1 MPKPQSLAS
10 TEPEIIDAPSHSPH
24 GSITPRRGPVP
35 PGVSGNPSGLSTEL
49 RELRRDVRAYLDE
62 ALTYRDPD
70 GTTRDH
76 LVDAMV
82 RGVQA
87 GDSTIIKL
95 AAHYRWG
102 KPVNRIEVA
111 GEGGGPIKADLLSDS
126 QLLAIVMGTKT
137 T

>member
-1 MPKPQSLAS
+1 MPKPQTIALAA
-10 TEPEIIDAPSHSPH
+10 PEVVDAPRNTHPTAVSPIS
-24 GSITPRRGPVP
+24 GYPTPH
-35 PGVSGNPSGLSTEL
+35 NPSGLSLE
-49 RELRRDVRAYLDE
+49 RRALRRDVKAYLDE
-62 ALTYRDPD
+62 YLTYEDEN
-70 GTTRDH
+70 GKTRDK
-76 LVDAMV
+76 LIDAFV
-82 RGVQA
+82 RGVEA

-126 QLLAIVMGTKT
+126 QLLAIIMGTKT

>member
-1 MPKPQSLAS
+1 MPKPQSLALEP
-10 TEPEIIDAPSHSPH
+10 TEVVDAPRKPL
-24 GSITPRRGPVP
+24 TGPVSP
-35 PGVSGNPSGLSTEL
+35 ISGTPVPTNRDGMSAAK
-49 RELRRDVRAYLDE
+49 RALRRDVRAYLDE
-62 ALTYRDPD
+62 YMTYEDED
-70 GTTRDH
+70 GNTRDR
-76 LVDAMV
+76 LIDAFV